1 MPKNAVRRI
10 DLLSA
15 PAAPLIA
22 YIARPFQH
30 GAILAR
36 YTCRPKLDASR
47 YARLNDEAT
56 PPEDVT
62 TWLDKC
68 LILSQQTIM
77 PYVIYKALAGTREEE
92 KVTDYARFVGPSVA
106 SRMVLVL

>member
-1 MPKNAVRRI
+1 MWYKGQYSPSF
-10 DLLSA
+10 LLCPESYQ
-15 PAAPLIA
+15 
-22 YIARPFQH
+22 YIP
-30 GAILAR
+30 IE
-36 YTCRPKLDASR
+36 TCRPKLDASQ

-77 PYVIYKALAGTREEE
+77 PYAIYKALAGMREEE
-92 KVTDYARFVGPSVA
+92 KVTEYACFVGPAVA